1 MEIQDIRVLKGP
13 NYWSIRHKVIE
24 IRLSIDKFENLP
36 SNKIPIFFERIAAE
50 MPGLK
55 DHHCSEGKT
64 GGFFERLKTGT
75 WMGHIVEH
83 IALEL
88 QNMAGMRVN
97 YGKTRSTGQ
106 YGVYNVVISYEIER
120 AGIYAGEAAVRIAE
134 AFATGRDYDLDND
147 VKKLREIFFN
157 DSPGPSTQS
166 IINAAIERNIP
177 FIRLDDVSLVQFG
190 YGSHSKRID
199 ATISENTSTIAV
211 DLACDKFKTKILLR
225 SSGIPVSEGE
235 IARTV
240 QEASDLIESIG
251 FPVVIKPLNSN
262 QGKGVV
268 VNINEM
274 NQALSCVEDA
284 LKYSDSVLIERYHDG
299 NDYRLLV
306 INYRLVAAALRTPAM
321 VTGNGLLSVMQLIEK
336 ANENPAR
343 GMDHENILTRIKIDH
358 STESLLRSQSV
369 SLDSVPAGGKKI
381 ILKYTANLSQGGTSE
396 DVTDLVHPEIRILAE
411 RTARQTGLD
420 ICGIDLIAEDISK
433 PADTGKPVV
442 IEVNAAPGFRMHT
455 HPWTGKSRNVGKP
468 VIDML
473 FPEKENGRIPI
484 VAITGTNGKTT
495 TTRLI
500 AHIAAK
506 AGYVTGCTTT
516 DGIYINGNLIEKGDC
531 TGYNSAMTV
540 LKDRSVNFAILE
552 TARGGMLRSGL
563 AFDKCDV
570 GIVTNVAEDHIG
582 LKDINSI
589 EEMAKVKSIVPESVK
604 PGGLAILN
612 ENNEHTYGMIENL
625 PCPTALFSINP
636 KSRRIKEHM
645 RRGGLTAVCSD
656 NIIIVSEGSKVLF
669 EENVFNI
676 PLSFSGKAVFNIEN
690 VMAALLA
697 VLYYNIPDDII
708 KNALR
713 TFEPNFENTPGR
725 LNMISFRNFSLII
738 DYAHNPHGISALGTL
753 VRQTQAR
760 EKVGIITAPG
770 DRRNSDI
777 MNVGKISADIFDKII
792 IRIDED
798 TRGRKSGEIIDLLHT
813 GIMESRKKN
822 MFIEIIPRENDALSY
837 ALSNATEGTL
847 IVLLAENISRCYK
860 IAEDFKSKYDE
871 IVPGFIPENR
881 YVLRVG
887 KNNVYEYTKRK
898 VNAYR
903 R

>member
-13 NYWSIRHKVIE
+13 NYWSIRHKVIA
-24 IRLSIDKFENLP
+24 IRLNIGKFENLP
-36 SNKIPIFFERIAAE
+36 SNKIPGFFDRIAAA
-50 MPGLK
+50 MPGLN
-55 DHHCSEGKT
+55 DHHCSEGRT

-88 QNMAGMRVN
+88 QNMAGMKVN
-97 YGKTRSTGQ
+97 YGKTRSTGET
-106 YGVYNVVISYEIER
+106 GVYNLAISYEIER

-134 AFATGRDYDLDND
+134 ALAAGRDYAIE
-147 VKKLREIFFN
+147 KEIKRLREIYFK
-157 DSPGPSTQS
+157 DSPGPSTQA
-166 IINAAIERNIP
+166 IINAAVERDIP
-177 FIRLDDVSLVQFG
+177 FIRLDNATLVQLG
-190 YGSHSKRID
+190 YGAKSRRID
-199 ATISENTSTIAV
+199 ATISENTSNIAV
-211 DLACDKFKTKILLR
+211 DLAGDKFRTKILLR
-225 SSGIPVSEGE
+225 SSGIPVPEGE
-235 IARTV
+235 IVHTV
-240 QEASDLIESIG
+240 QEASQVIESIG

-262 QGKGVV
+262 QGKGVA

-274 NQALSCVEDA
+274 NEALSCFEEA
-284 LKYSDSVLIERYHDG
+284 LKYSDSVLVERYHTG

-306 INYRLVAAALRTPAM
+306 IDCKLIAVALRTPAM
-321 VTGNGLLSVMQLIEK
+321 VTGNGQDTVMQLIEK
-336 ANENPAR
+336 ANRHPDR
-343 GMDHENILTRIKIDH
+343 GIDHENVLTRIKIDH
-358 STESLLRSQSV
+358 STESLLRAQSV
-369 SLDSVPAGGKKI
+369 TLDSIPARGRNI

-396 DVTDLVHPEIRILAE
+396 DVTDQVHPEIRMLSE

-420 ICGIDLIAEDISK
+420 ICGIDLIAEDISQ
-433 PADTGKPVV
+433 PADIGKPVV

-473 FPEKENGRIPI
+473 FPGKENGRIPI
-484 VAITGTNGKTT
+484 IAITGTNGKTT
-495 TTRLI
+495 TSRLI
-500 AHIAAK
+500 AHIART
-506 AGYVTGCTTT
+506 AGYITGCTTT
-516 DGIYINGNLIEKGDC
+516 DGIYINGNLVEKGDC
-531 TGYNSAMTV
+531 TGFNSAMTV

-604 PGGLAILN
+604 PDGLAILN
-612 ENNEHTYGMIENL
+612 ENNEYTYAMIENVS
-625 PCPTALFSINP
+625 CPVALFSINP
-636 KSRRIKEHM
+636 KSRRIQDHM
-645 RRGGLTAVCSD
+645 RKGGLTAVYSG
-656 NIIIVSEGSKVLF
+656 NRIIISEGTRVLF
-669 EENVFNI
+669 EENVINI
-676 PLSFSGKAVFNIEN
+676 PLSFNGKAIFNIEN
-690 VMAALLA
+690 AMASLLA
-697 VLYYNIPDDII
+697 VLYYNVPVDII
-708 KNALR
+708 KKALR
-713 TFEPNFENTPGR
+713 SFEPNYENTPGR

-753 VRQTQAR
+753 VKQTQAR

-777 MNVGKISADIFDKII
+777 INVGKISAELFDKII

-798 TRGRKSGEIIDLLHT
+798 TRGRKPREIIDLLHA
-813 GIMESRKKN
+813 GIRERKRN
-822 MFIEIIPRENDALSY
+822 MFIEIIPREHDALSY

-847 IVLLAENISRCYK
+847 IVLMAEDISRCHK
-860 IAEDFKSKYDE
+860 IAEDFKSKHDDF
-871 IVPGFIPENR
+871 VPDFVPENR

-898 VNAYR
+898 VNTYR
-903 R
+903 RP